1 LLCLLRRHSLVILLV
16 LEGMTKQDGGAVIR
30 KRGTGLQVQVYAG
43 RDPLTGRK
51 RYVSQQ
57 VPGQTKAS
65 MREAKQIEARLL
77 EEIGAGRHKGSW
89 SRTMAELLDR
99 WLQWRPTVRPIAPTT
114 VSSYRAAID
123 RYILPAL
130 GKLPVRQLDAATLDA
145 FYARLRTGGGKDGR
159 ALKASTVHEVHAV
172 LSGALKQAVVWGW
185 IGHNPAKQAAAPSVQ
200 KADVQP
206 PQVEDAARLLSAASA
221 DSPELGLFLRLAVV
235 LGARRGEICGLR
247 WPDVDFDRVEVLIAG
262 NVVRVP
268 RQALV
273 HKDTKTHAKRRVAV
287 GAATV
292 EQLRAR
298 RVAQVKD
305 ALACGTTLAPDAYVF
320 SHVPDGS
327 KPIDPDGI
335 SHRFL
340 RLARRLG
347 VNCRLH
353 DLRHFMVTH
362 LVAGG
367 VDWRTVSGRA
377 GHADGH
383 MTLATYAHFQQ
394 AQDRQAA
401 EFMDELLVTADRQS
415 R

>member
-1 LLCLLRRHSLVILLV
+1 
-16 LEGMTKQDGGAVIR
+16 VIR
-30 KRGTGLQVQVYAG
+30 KRRDGLQVQVYAG

-57 VPGQTKAS
+57 VPGQTKTS
-65 MREAKQIEARLL
+65 LREAKQVEARLL
-77 EEIGAGRHKGSW
+77 EEVGAGRHKGSR
-89 SRTMAELLDR
+89 SRTMAELLER
-99 WLQWRPTVRPIAPTT
+99 WLEWRPTVRPIAPTT
-114 VSSYRAAID
+114 VSSYRAAMD

-130 GKLPVRQLDAATLDA
+130 GKLPVRQVDAATLDA
-145 FYARLRTGGGKDGR
+145 FYAHLRTRGGKDGR
-159 ALKASTVHEVHAV
+159 PLKASTVHEVHAV

-185 IGHNPAKQAAAPSVQ
+185 IGHNPAKQATAPAVQ

-206 PQVEDAARLLSAASA
+206 PSAEDAARLLAVAMNE
-221 DSPELGLFLRLAVV
+221 SPELGLFLRLAVV
-235 LGARRGEICGLR
+235 LGARRGELCSLR
-247 WPDVDFDRVEVLIAG
+247 WPDIDFDHGQVLIAG

-287 GAATV
+287 GASTLDL
-292 EQLRAR
+292 LRAH
-298 RVAQVKD
+298 RVAQAKQ
-305 ALACGTTLAPDAYVF
+305 ALACGATLPVDAYVF
-320 SHVPDGS
+320 SHVPDGTR
-327 KPIDPDGI
+327 PIDPDGI
-335 SHRFL
+335 SHRL
-340 RLARRLG
+340 QHLATRIG
-347 VNCRLH
+347 VRCRLH
-353 DLRHFMVTH
+353 DLRVFMVTQ

-383 MTLATYAHFQQ
+383 MTLGTYAHFQQ

-401 EFMDELLVTADRQS
+401 EFMDELLAAAVTDS

>member
-1 LLCLLRRHSLVILLV
+1 
-16 LEGMTKQDGGAVIR
+16 VIR
-30 KRGTGLQVQVYAG
+30 KRRDGLQVQVYAG

-57 VPGQTKAS
+57 VPGQTKTS
-65 MREAKQIEARLL
+65 IRQAKQVEARLL
-77 EEIGAGRHKGSW
+77 EEVGTGRHKGSR
-89 SRTMAELLDR
+89 SRTMAELLER
-99 WLQWRPTVRPIAPTT
+99 WLEWRPTVRPIAPTT
-114 VSSYRAAID
+114 ISSYRAAMD

-130 GKLPVRQLDAATLDA
+130 GKLPVRQVDAATLDA
-145 FYARLRTGGGKDGR
+145 FYANLRTRGGKDCR
-159 ALKASTVHEVHAV
+159 PLKASTVHEVHAV
-172 LSGALKQAVVWGW
+172 LSGVLKQAVVWGW
-185 IGHNPAKQAAAPSVQ
+185 IGHNPAKQATAPAVE
-200 KADVQP
+200 KPDVQP
-206 PQVEDAARLLSAASA
+206 PSAEDAARLLATAMNE
-221 DSPELGLFLRLAVV
+221 SPELGLFLRLAVV
-235 LGARRGEICGLR
+235 LGARRGELCSLR
-247 WPDVDFDRVEVLIAG
+247 WPDIDFDHGQVLIAG

-287 GAATV
+287 GPGTLDL
-292 EQLRAR
+292 LRAH
-298 RVAQVKD
+298 RVAQAKQ
-305 ALACGTTLAPDAYVF
+305 ALACGATLPVGAYVF
-320 SHVPDGS
+320 SHVPDGT

-353 DLRHFMVTH
+353 DLRHFMVTQ

-383 MTLATYAHFQQ
+383 MTLGTYAHFQQ

-401 EFMDELLVTADRQS
+401 EFMDELLAASATNPP
-415 R
+415 

>member
-1 LLCLLRRHSLVILLV
+1 
-16 LEGMTKQDGGAVIR
+16 MIR
-30 KRGTGLQVQVYAG
+30 KRRDGLQVQVYAG

-65 MREAKQIEARLL
+65 MRQAKQIEARLL
-77 EEIGAGRHKGSW
+77 EEVGAGRHKGSR
-89 SRTMAELLDR
+89 SRTMAELLER
-99 WLQWRPTVRPIAPTT
+99 WLEWRPTVRPIAPTT
-114 VSSYRAAID
+114 VSSYRAAMD

-130 GKLPVRQLDAATLDA
+130 GKLPVRQVDAATLDA
-145 FYARLRTGGGKDGR
+145 FYARLRTRGGKDGR
-159 ALKASTVHEVHAV
+159 PLKASTVHEVHAV
-172 LSGALKQAVVWGW
+172 LSGALKQAVAWGW
-185 IGHNPAKQAAAPSVQ
+185 IGHNPAKQATAPSVE

-206 PQVEDAARLLSAASA
+206 PQAEDAARPPVGRERRRVGAGPVPA
-221 DSPELGLFLRLAVV
+221 PGR
-235 LGARRGEICGLR
+235 GARRPAGEICSLR
-247 WPDVDFDRVEVLIAG
+247 WSDIDFDRGEVLIAG

-273 HKDTKTHAKRRVAV
+273 HKDTKTHAKRRVAI
-287 GAATV
+287 GAGTV
-292 EQLRAR
+292 ELLRAR

-305 ALACGTTLAPDAYVF
+305 ALACGTTLVADAYVF

-340 RLARRLG
+340 RLARRLE

-353 DLRHFMVTH
+353 DLRHFMVTQ

-401 EFMDELLVTADRQS
+401 EFMESLLAPAARPDAR
-415 R
+415 